1 MDTPPTVEVTA
12 LYAALDAAR
21 NEKGLS
27 WRQLA
32 KEVGISPS
40 TMSRMANG
48 YKPDLTA
55 FASMTTWLRM
65 PAETFY
71 TKFGAKNED
80 DEPELTAA
88 VAPLLRARKDL
99 NEEDV
104 AYLEELIA
112 AAAKRFKL
120 EKRSRDF

>member
-1 MDTPPTVEVTA
+1 MDAPPTVQVTA

-21 NEKGLS
+21 SEKGLS

-48 YKPDLTA
+48 HKPDLTA

-71 TKFGAKNED
+71 VRPELENQHE
-80 DEPELTAA
+80 EPELTAA
-88 VAPLLRARKDL
+88 FAPLLRARKDL
-99 NEEDV
+99 DQEDV
-104 AYLEELIA
+104 AYLEELLA
-112 AAAKRFKL
+112 AAARRLKHDRK
-120 EKRSRDF
+120 SRDI